1 MRYDWKIEELEAL
14 YALPLF
20 ELLSCAHTLH
30 AQFHRVGEI
39 QVCSLISVK
48 TGGCIEDCKYC
59 AQSSRY
65 QTGVTAQPMMGYEEV
80 LLAAKKAISQ
90 GATRICLGAAWRE
103 VKDNKQFAAVLEMVK
118 AIRELG
124 VEVCCTLGM
133 LNASQAEQLK
143 EAGLYA
149 YNHNLDTSEK
159 HYKSITTTRTYQE
172 RLNTLDIVRK
182 ANLSVCCGGILGL
195 GEEPLDRLLLLLTLS
210 HHHPHPESVPIN
222 RLSPIPGTPFQEL
235 PKLTIWEMI
244 RIIAVARLIMPCAMV
259 RLSAGR
265 IDMSYEEQ
273 TLCFFAGANSI
284 HMGEKL
290 LTVPNTCI
298 DKDEQMFELLGLK
311 KRKAIY
317 DTCHN

>member
-1 MRYDWKIEELEAL
+1 MRYDWTIEELEEL
-14 YALPLF
+14 YSLPLF
-20 ELLSCAHTLH
+20 ELLSEAHTLH
-30 AQFHRVGEI
+30 RQFHRIGEI

-48 TGGCIEDCKYC
+48 TGGCTEDCKYC

-65 QTGVTAQPMMGYEEV
+65 KTTINAQPMMRYEEV
-80 LLAAKKAISQ
+80 LKDAQKAIDK

-103 VKDNKQFAAVLEMVK
+103 VKDNKQFASVLEMVK
-118 AIRELG
+118 GIRSLG

-133 LNASQAEQLK
+133 LTKAQAEQLK

-159 HYKSITTTRTYQE
+159 HYKNITTTRSYQE

-195 GEEPLDRLLLLLTLS
+195 GEEPLDRLQLLLTLS
-210 HHHPHPESVPIN
+210 CHNPHPESVPIN
-222 RLSPIPGTPFQEL
+222 RLSPISGTPFQEL

-244 RIIAVARLIMPCAMV
+244 RILAVARLIMPQAML

-265 IDMSYEEQ
+265 TDMTYEEQ
-273 TLCFFAGANSI
+273 ALCFFAGANSI

-290 LTVPNTCI
+290 LTVANTSI
-298 DKDEQMFELLGLK
+298 DKDEKMFELFGLQK
-311 KRKAIY
+311 KRASL
-317 DTCHN
+317 